1 MQERDQ
7 LIFVYF
13 HLGLNNKEIL
23 QILNEKHR
31 IGISLC
37 HLKRLLASFG
47 LYRRKNYSD
56 LLDVVMFIHE
66 QVQESGQLNGYR
78 WMHLKCLH
86 SGLTVRK
93 ETVRLLMR
101 ALNPGG
107 VNNRL
112 KRKLKRRE
120 YNGQGPNF
128 IWHLDSYDKLK
139 PFGFCI
145 NGCIDGYSRFIVWLH
160 VNRTSS
166 DPRVIAG
173 YYIKAVI
180 RNNGVPLRMRGDLG
194 TENTHT
200 AQMQTFFHRNDH
212 RNTFIYGT
220 SQHNQ
225 RIESWWS
232 VLRRENTDFWISLF
246 QTFKKD
252 GFYTGDFIDKNL
264 LQFCFMKL
272 LKREFQIDTWNHH
285 KIRPCKYEG
294 NVHGRPVILYNCPRN
309 EDTLNFLCPVRPEDV
324 EACLEECLFPE
335 DICDKNVF
343 DLACIVMR
351 ENHLDK
357 PEDPYAATN
366 LYIELRN
373 IFRIIM
379 EP

>member
-1 MQERDQ
+1 
-7 LIFVYF
+7 
-13 HLGLNNKEIL
+13 
-23 QILNEKHR
+23 
-31 IGISLC
+31 
-37 HLKRLLASFG
+37 
-47 LYRRKNYSD
+47 
-56 LLDVVMFIHE
+56 
-66 QVQESGQLNGYR
+66 
-78 WMHLKCLH
+78 
-86 SGLTVRK
+86 
-93 ETVRLLMR
+93 MR
-101 ALNPGG
+101 
-107 VNNRL
+107 
-112 KRKLKRRE
+112 
-120 YNGQGPNF
+120 
-128 IWHLDSYDKLK
+128 
-139 PFGFCI
+139 C
-145 NGCIDGYSRFIVWLH
+145 
-160 VNRTSS
+160 
-166 DPRVIAG
+166 
-173 YYIKAVI
+173 
-180 RNNGVPLRMRGDLG
+180 DLG
-194 TENTHT
+194 TENTYT
-200 AQMQTFFHRNDH
+200 AQMQTFSHQNDH

-272 LKREFQIDTWNHH
+272 LKREFQNVVDTWNHY

-309 EDTLNFLCPVRPEDV
+309 EDTLNFLCPVRPKDV

-366 LYIELRN
+366 LYVER
-373 IFRIIM
+373 
-379 EP
+379 ETYSAS

>member
-13 HLGLNNKEIL
+13 HLGLNYKEIL

-47 LYRRKNYSD
+47 IYRRKNYSD
-56 LLDVVMFIHE
+56 LLDVAMFIHE
-66 QVQESGQLNGYR
+66 QVQECGQLNGYR
-78 WMHLKCLH
+78 WVHLKCLH

-180 RNNGVPLRMRGDLG
+180 RNNGVPLRMRSDLG

-225 RIESWWS
+225 RIESWWRYLEEKIQIS
-232 VLRRENTDFWISLF
+232 GSHCFKLSRRM
-246 QTFKKD
+246 
-252 GFYTGDFIDKNL
+252 DFIPG
-264 LQFCFMKL
+264 
-272 LKREFQIDTWNHH
+272 ISST
-285 KIRPCKYEG
+285 KIFSSF
-294 NVHGRPVILYNCPRN
+294 VS
-309 EDTLNFLCPVRPEDV
+309 
-324 EACLEECLFPE
+324 
-335 DICDKNVF
+335 
-343 DLACIVMR
+343 
-351 ENHLDK
+351 
-357 PEDPYAATN
+357 
-366 LYIELRN
+366 
-373 IFRIIM
+373 
-379 EP
+379 